1 MEFFDI
7 RLQGI
12 DAEGQER
19 EFALSE
25 FASRTVV
32 LYFYPKDLTSGCTR
46 EACSFRDSMS
56 SILPYAGVIG
66 VSPDPVSRHLRF
78 REQHQLNF
86 PLLSDPEHLLAQA
99 FDVWR
104 EKSMYGR
111 KYMGIE
117 RSTFIIR
124 DNRILHEWRKVK
136 VNGHAGE
143 VIDFL
148 KNLQ

>member
-1 MEFFDI
+1 MDFFDI

-86 PLLSDPEHLLAQA
+86 PLLSDPNGA
-99 FDVWR
+99 
-104 EKSMYGR
+104 
-111 KYMGIE
+111 
-117 RSTFIIR
+117 RSR
-124 DNRILHEWRKVK
+124 
-136 VNGHAGE
+136 
-143 VIDFL
+143 
-148 KNLQ
+148 